1 VFFDVGNVVT
11 LFGVLLYFLV
21 LQFLVESKIA
31 SFIREISIWRLVYIE
46 GEVYLHLIL
55 VDGVKIRL
63 V

>member
-1 VFFDVGNVVT
+1 MFFDVGNVVT